1 MNDEIEDKLKVKVK
15 RPGFSVPEHYFDQ
28 LTERIQTKI
37 SMEKLKDL
45 SNGEGFTV
53 PVSYFEQLEARIK
66 EKTTT
71 VKPKKEAGLF
81 RLWRS
86 DIVKYASAACFVLIS
101 AFGFYLNNHRS
112 IPSVKSADM
121 ATEQTLFDIDEQ
133 VIIDHIQANKDT
145 KTTTN
150 ASEKEL
156 EDYILNNYSQN
167 DIASNL

>member
-15 RPGFSVPEHYFDQ
+15 QSGFSVPEHYFDQ
-28 LTERIQTKI
+28 LTERIQTKV

-45 SNGEGFTV
+45 SSGDGFAV
-53 PVSYFEQLEARIK
+53 PASYFEQLEARIK

-71 VKPKKEAGLF
+71 VKPKKEAGIF

-86 DIVKYASAACFVLIS
+86 DIVKYASAACFVLVS
-101 AFGFYLNNHRS
+101 AFGLYMNNHHS
-112 IPSVKSADM
+112 ISAEKSTDTT
-121 ATEQTLFDIDEQ
+121 TEQTLFDIDEQ
-133 VIIDHIQANKDT
+133 MIIDHIQASKNV

-156 EDYILNNYSQN
+156 EDYILNNYSQT

>member
-1 MNDEIEDKLKVKVK
+1 NDEIEDKLKVKVK
-15 RPGFSVPEHYFDQ
+15 HPGFSVPEHYFDQ
-28 LTERIQTKI
+28 LTERIQTKV

-45 SNGEGFTV
+45 SAGEGFAV
-53 PVSYFEQLEARIK
+53 PASYFEQLEARIK

-71 VKPKKEAGLF
+71 VKSKKEAGIF

-86 DIVKYASAACFVLIS
+86 DIVKYASAACFVLVS
-101 AFGFYLNNHRS
+101 AFGLYMNNHRS
-112 IPSVKSADM
+112 IPAAKSTDI
-121 ATEQTLFDIDEQ
+121 ATEQNLFDIDEQ
-133 VIIDHIQANKDT
+133 MIIDHIQANKNV

-156 EDYILNNYSQN
+156 EDYILNNYSQT